1 MRCSCCN
8 VILTPQ
14 ESVRKFR
21 DSGEYTDTCSR
32 CLRDID
38 VPTKEGAAY
47 DEDMLDIIEDTGP
60 FDDDDLDEI

>member
-1 MRCSCCN
+1 MRCSCCD

-21 DSGEYTDTCSR
+21 DSLNYTDTCTR
-32 CLRDID
+32 CLRDIP
-38 VPTKEGAAY
+38 VPTVEGNTFS
-47 DEDMLDIIEDTGP
+47 EDTLDYSDEP

>member
-1 MRCSCCN
+1 MRCDCCS

-21 DSGEYTDTCSR
+21 DSGEYTNTCNK
-32 CLRDID
+32 CLRDIP
-38 VPTKEGAAY
+38 VPTVEGAAY
-47 DEDMLDIIEDTGP
+47 DEDMIDMTQDDT

>member
-1 MRCSCCN
+1 MRCVCCN

-21 DSGEYTDTCSR
+21 DWGEYTDTCTR
-32 CLRDID
+32 CLRDIP
-38 VPTKEGAAY
+38 VPTVEGAAY
-47 DEDMLDIIEDTGP
+47 DEDMIDMIQDDT